1 MVLRTGIGERN
12 ESDLSRPRM
21 LDSVLS
27 NKQEEENIIRANM
40 EQKVDIMPIMET
52 IPLAWV
58 QITEGATIIDILHT
72 CMLIDTGRDTVK
84 LFNHINRQA
93 TEQYQKY
100 FDSSFKPLL
109 LAQEVTEE
117 YMTYFKIA
125 ALNNRAVMT
134 QFKIM
139 SHSLSKK
146 VSELEN
152 QVILDF

>member
-1 MVLRTGIGERN
+1 
-12 ESDLSRPRM
+12 
-21 LDSVLS
+21 
-27 NKQEEENIIRANM
+27 
-40 EQKVDIMPIMET
+40 MPIMET

-58 QITEGATIIDILHT
+58 QITEGAAIIDIQHT
-72 CMLIDTGRDTVK
+72 CMLIDTSRDTVK

-109 LAQEVTEE
+109 LAQEVSEE
-117 YMTYFKIA
+117 YMTYFKVA